1 MNLTSS
7 SVESSAAALT
17 LEVLGLLMRYKDL
30 QIIEIAFTYQMSV
43 QFQIEEMGARTVI
56 TERPRQD
63 LLDIG
68 VATLLL
74 AAGHVERFRK
84 AVVRAK

>member
-7 SVESSAAALT
+7 RIETSAAAFT

-43 QFQIEEMGARTVI
+43 QF
-56 TERPRQD
+56 
-63 LLDIG
+63 
-68 VATLLL
+68 
-74 AAGHVERFRK
+74 
-84 AVVRAK
+84 